1 MPISV
6 STRIAYVLATLGVV
20 LAVASPAAADD
31 WGRQQLDPSIQVAMD
46 QRRDRLD
53 PAIVAAISARET
65 LAAATQRSPV
75 VEAPTPS
82 DGFSWG
88 DAGIGAAATG
98 LAAILVALVSLVAVR
113 RRSTLRHA

>member
-1 MPISV
+1 V
-6 STRIAYVLATLGVV
+6 STRIALLVATFGVV
-20 LAVASPAAADD
+20 LAVASSATADD
-31 WGRQQLDPSIQVAMD
+31 WGRQQLDPAIKVAMD
-46 QRRDRLD
+46 QQRDRLD

-65 LAAATQRSPV
+65 LAAAERRPTV
-75 VEAPTPS
+75 VQAPAPG

-98 LAAILVALVSLVAVR
+98 LAAILVALVFLVAVR